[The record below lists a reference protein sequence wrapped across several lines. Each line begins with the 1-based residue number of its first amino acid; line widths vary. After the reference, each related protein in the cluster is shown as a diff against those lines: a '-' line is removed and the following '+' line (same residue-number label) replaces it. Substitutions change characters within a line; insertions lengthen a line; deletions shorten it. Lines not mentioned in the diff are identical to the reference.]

1 MFEAILGIEV
11 MASHMLTCVLLMTN
25 MPNLF
30 VLLIL
35 GHMILAKLSWID
47 LNSSV
52 TQVGFELIILL
63 LQPST

>member
-1 MFEAILGIEV
+1 
-11 MASHMLTCVLLMTN
+11 MTN

-35 GHMILAKLSWID
+35 GHMILGKLSWID